1 MSPLPAPTPFPTL
14 QNSAMSS
21 MMEASSGGSQSQ
33 PGAELIAAIKKA
45 FPDSSSLPVEIKE
58 ALDKTEVAV
67 TKDLHRATSA
77 LCRAQKSL
85 RELEEA
91 KEKHRTQWLTHLK
104 DALQSWQQQ
113 MQSYEDQQQSFK
125 DAIAKAKTDL
135 DQSHRSIQVLN
146 AKAAGKQPP
155 QPAVREPEELGPPQG
170 EEDPEEKNLR
180 KQVHQAL
187 AQCALKVSEKLN
199 ITDSPGSFVVRLAF
213 DCRELGSI
221 FGTGKNILMTHLDDL
236 QISDES
242 KQYVGTVT
250 NLFDIQQADRLLIYV
265 DGSSDPK
272 HRHHHPEFAEHF
284 GHTDAWSFVVL
295 GERYDTGQL
304 SFFGWT
310 SQKICY
316 DQTAGFYSG
325 VTRLGADIAER
336 EALIWA
342 ALWRLQLDSS
352 IPTTFCYDCVSAG
365 RFASGQQGAKRSP
378 HNMPSCVDYIKP
390 CTVLLVTDF
399 FLITMSKDIAPA
411 YGMILQM
418 RRRNYVYDKLDSTG
432 DKILTFANGLLLSR
446 TFGSSL
452 DPAMAFPRYTLMAL

>member
-1 MSPLPAPTPFPTL
+1 MKGKEKGKEKGKDKGTEAISPFANTLMSPLPAPTPFPTL

-180 KQVHQAL
+180 K
-187 AQCALKVSEKLN
+187 
-199 ITDSPGSFVVRLAF
+199 LAF

-250 NLFDIQQADRLLIYV
+250 
-265 DGSSDPK
+265 
-272 HRHHHPEFAEHF
+272 
-284 GHTDAWSFVVL
+284 
-295 GERYDTGQL
+295 
-304 SFFGWT
+304 
-310 SQKICY
+310 
-316 DQTAGFYSG
+316 
-325 VTRLGADIAER
+325 
-336 EALIWA
+336 
-342 ALWRLQLDSS
+342 
-352 IPTTFCYDCVSAG
+352 
-365 RFASGQQGAKRSP
+365 
-378 HNMPSCVDYIKP
+378 KP
-390 CTVLLVTDF
+390 L
-399 FLITMSKDIAPA
+399 
-411 YGMILQM
+411 
-418 RRRNYVYDKLDSTG
+418 
-432 DKILTFANGLLLSR
+432 
-446 TFGSSL
+446 
-452 DPAMAFPRYTLMAL
+452 